1 MDSIASNII
10 DESGYIYE
18 NGGEYQADDPTVV
31 KYLDDAAIAYLYSR
45 LNCRFKVVEGD
56 ESGCPVVTD
65 IEKKV
70 MIYLVKDSE
79 GIYWPWIFDEAWKRV
94 GFTPDLFNTKAD
106 KVKNATEG
114 NLASLDSD
122 GNIVD
127 SGFSQDDLGVFIALT
142 SDESASGYA
151 TPYDTIMSMVNK
163 DVPVVLYDNEDGGT
177 GLYAELNCV
186 GEQEFSDG
194 SKKFVQFSAEMLGDK
209 QKQVFVDRKASY
221 HVFFRLYEGSKT
233 FQKVYGES
241 GYVKPVTGIP
251 YSDLEDSVKDSLDKA
266 DTSIQGVSVNGH
278 RFKPSPAGVVDL
290 LVSGTI
296 YAAGEAI
303 SLDNDQIS
311 LKYGHG
317 LSLNH
322 DNEIEVDLPNATQ
335 IEDGLMSKEDKGKL
349 DGIAPKAQVN
359 VIESISVNGTTR
371 PISNKKVD
379 IPVPVAGTA
388 APKMDGTAAVGTSGK
403 FAREDHVHPTDTTR
417 QAKLPTSGTAS
428 DTYAINV
435 SGTAEKAKKDA
446 SGNVISSTYATKS
459 EVESGLAGKQNTIPD
474 LGAIRSGAAKG
485 ATAVQPADLAPY
497 ATKTEVDS
505 GLAGKQDKIND
516 LSTIRSGAAK
526 GATAVQPADLADY
539 ATKSDLNTGLAGK
552 QDTISDLSTIRSGA
566 SKGATALQNDDIVE
580 GTNVEIDRTGG
591 KIKISAIVPPASVQA
606 DWAQDNPAA
615 ADYIKNKPDL
625 DDYATKSDLNAGLSG
640 KQDTIS
646 DLSTIRSGAAA
657 GSTAVQPGDLD
668 NYATKSDL
676 NTGLAGKQ
684 DTISDLSTIRSG
696 AAAGASAVQP
706 SDLATVATTG
716 KYGDLEEL
724 PDLNNYATQS
734 DLSTGLAGKQDTIS
748 DLATIRS
755 GASAGSTAVQ
765 PGDLSNYATQSD
777 LSTGLA
783 GKVDAEAG
791 KGLSENDFTDAYK
804 DKVDAADADKHTHS
818 NKATLDAIPAP
829 STQNTVLYYGASGM
843 EWLEINTVTV

>member
-79 GIYWPWIFDEAWKRV
+79 GLYWPWIFDEAWKRV

-122 GNIVD
+122 GNLVD
-127 SGFSQDDLGVFIALT
+127 SGFSQEDLGVFIALT

-241 GYVKPVTGIP
+241 GYVKPATGIP

-349 DGIAPKAQVN
+349 DGIATKAQVN

-417 QAKLPTSGTAS
+417 QAKLPTSGTVS

-459 EVESGLAGKQNTIPD
+459 EVESGLAGKQNTISD
-474 LGAIRSGAAKG
+474 LGS
-485 ATAVQPADLAPY
+485 
-497 ATKTEVDS
+497 
-505 GLAGKQDKIND
+505 
-516 LSTIRSGAAK
+516 IRSGAAK

-552 QDTISDLSTIRSGA
+552 QDTISDLNTIRSGA
-566 SKGATALQNDDIVE
+566 SKGATALQNADIVE
-580 GTNVEIDRTGG
+580 GSNVSIDRTGG

-625 DDYATKSDLNAGLSG
+625 DDYATKSDLNAGL
-640 KQDTIS
+640 
-646 DLSTIRSGAAA
+646 
-657 GSTAVQPGDLD
+657 
-668 NYATKSDL
+668 
-676 NTGLAGKQ
+676 AGKQ

-724 PDLNNYATQS
+724 PDLSNYATQS
-734 DLSTGLAGKQDTIS
+734 DLSTGLASKQDTIS

-755 GASAGSTAVQ
+755 GAAAGSTAVQ

-777 LSTGLA
+777 LSTGLS
-783 GKVDAEAG
+783 GKVDVEAG

-804 DKVDAADADKHTHS
+804 DKVDAADADKHTHT

-843 EWLEINTVTV
+843 EWMEINTVTV